1 MEFPQALDYLKHAP
15 HAGAKINRSG
25 WNNTEMFVCRQ
36 PGYPDGIPIN
46 KNTTDTT
53 VLPEGSEA
61 RFMPYLMFKTAR
73 GDFVPWVASQTDLV
87 KNDWKIIE

>member
-15 HAGAKINRSG
+15 HKGTKITRTG
-25 WNNTEMFVCRQ
+25 WHGTGMFVCRQ
-36 PGYPDGIPIN
+36 ASYPKGVAIN
-46 KNTTDTT
+46 KNTAEATG
-53 VLPEGSEA
+53 LPEGSKA
-61 RFMPYLMFKTAR
+61 QFLPYLMFRTAR